1 MIVSIKQIIT
11 EGFFS
16 KPKPFNVGPSLGS
29 KFLDKVQSN
38 ITSKKEA
45 IKKEMGALD
54 KLQELRSR
62 PGFGNIDIKSEN
74 PQKQEAFKS
83 NKIQP
88 RDKTNP
94 YEQYR

>member
-1 MIVSIKQIIT
+1 
-11 EGFFS
+11 
-16 KPKPFNVGPSLGS
+16 
-29 KFLDKVQSN
+29 
-38 ITSKKEA
+38 
-45 IKKEMGALD
+45 MGALD

-83 NKIQP
+83 NKIQL